1 MKKVKKI
8 HKVEKKTE
16 TKEPVTE
23 KKFYPVPYPPDSQLQ
38 ILEIMR
44 EHKEPVTVKQVW
56 DALPQQITQGAL
68 YVLITR
74 LKASGLICLSGFSSL
89 GVRKEQKY
97 KITDDGYQALAM
109 RHSGNYK
116 IVKMMVPE
124 GD

>member
-8 HKVEKKTE
+8 RKVEKKGE
-16 TKEPVTE
+16 TREPVVE
-23 KKFYPVPYPPDSQLQ
+23 KKPYPIPYPPNSQLQ

-44 EHKEPVTVKQVW
+44 EHKEPITVKQVW
-56 DALPQQITQGAL
+56 DALPKGITQGAL

-74 LKASGLICLSGFSSL
+74 LKISGLIGLAGFSSL

-97 KITDDGYQALAM
+97 KLTDDGNRALAL

-116 IVKMMVPE
+116 IVKMMVPD